1 MTRHHLFEWDPL
13 KARNNAKKHR
23 VTFEDARAVLV
34 DDQAEL
40 YHVETYDDKHSIVED
55 RYITIGSDPADRA
68 IILFISWTQ
77 RHKKGRTRTRI
88 ISARRAT
95 PRERTEHAQ
104 AIKKR

>member
-1 MTRHHLFEWDPL
+1 MTRHRLFEWDPP
-13 KARNNAKKHR
+13 KARSNAQKHR
-23 VTFEDARAVLV
+23 GVTFEDAKAVLM

-40 YHVETYDDKHSIVED
+40 YHVEKFDDQHSILED

-68 IILFISWTQ
+68 IVLFISWTQ
-77 RHKKGRTRTRI
+77 RQTRTRI

-95 PRERTEHAQ
+95 PRERTEYAK